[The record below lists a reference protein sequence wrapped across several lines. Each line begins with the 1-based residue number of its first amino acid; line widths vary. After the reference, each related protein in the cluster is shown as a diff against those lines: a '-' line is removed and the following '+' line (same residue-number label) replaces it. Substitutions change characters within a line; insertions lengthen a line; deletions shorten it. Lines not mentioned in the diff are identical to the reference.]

1 LSQESSAVMYHRHTK
16 TTPEAWQSWELA
28 VRYLIVR
35 LADTAPCAFL
45 AWLAYV
51 RH

>member
-1 LSQESSAVMYHRHTK
+1 MSEESIVVEYHHDK
-16 TTPEAWQSWELA
+16 ATPEAWQSWGFA

-35 LADTAPCAFL
+35 LADAAPCVIL